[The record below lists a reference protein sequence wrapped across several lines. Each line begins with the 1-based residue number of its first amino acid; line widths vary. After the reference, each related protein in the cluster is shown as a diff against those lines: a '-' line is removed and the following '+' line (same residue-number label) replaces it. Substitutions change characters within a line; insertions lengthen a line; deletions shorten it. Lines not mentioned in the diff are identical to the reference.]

1 MARSDAAFASLHT
14 RLFALYGDEAVLR
27 GTEPTNAI
35 ITNGVDIVGE
45 YATEARSVTTA
56 DLPAAAAAKVGDA
69 LAVRRDPLSDVW
81 VYYIVDDKLSD
92 DGSSAKFVVRLQ

>member
-1 MARSDAAFASLHT
+1 MT
-14 RLFALYGDEAVLR
+14 RAVLR
-27 GTEPTNAI
+27 GTEPTTAI
-35 ITNGVDIVGE
+35 ITNGVVIVGE

-69 LAVRRDPLSDVW
+69 LAVRRDPLSDVG
-81 VYYIVDDKLSD
+81 YHIVDDKLSD